1 MSGGGINP
9 EIGKIVEP
17 GKEIIAPPSVRSG
30 RVGRT
35 GFMSLLVR
43 VTLKRK
49 DVKAGLAVLGFF
61 IALDIVSVFYVP
73 YNPLRPVGPGFAP
86 PSYANFFGT
95 TNLGQ
100 DVFSQWMY
108 GTQPTLLVGFLA
120 ALMTAVLGVTT
131 GIIAGYI
138 SVADEPLMRA
148 ADVILTLPAL
158 PLLIVAAAFLKPSDI
173 NVAILIAVLS
183 WAGMSRT
190 IRSSVLSLKR
200 LPFVEVA
207 VLSNVPS
214 YKVMFVDMLKHTL
227 PLILTYS
234 LFAIGGAILT
244 VASLDFIG
252 VGPVT
257 DNSWGSMI
265 SLSNNNNALLQ
276 GAWWW
281 ALPPG
286 LSIAILVTGLALIA
300 YGLEAAFKNM

>member
-1 MSGGGINP
+1 MTTTIQTSQGEKKPAKKPRLGNGFVAVLARAVI
-9 EIGKIVEP
+9 KRTDV
-17 GKEIIAPPSVRSG
+17 
-30 RVGRT
+30 RVGL
-35 GFMSLLVR
+35 GI
-43 VTLKRK
+43 
-49 DVKAGLAVLGFF
+49 LGFF
-61 IALDIVSVFYVP
+61 IVLDIISVVYLP
-73 YNPLRPVGPGFAP
+73 HNPLQPVGPQFVP
-86 PSYANFFGT
+86 PSSKFPFGT

-100 DVFSQWMY
+100 DVFSQWMF
-108 GTQPTLLVGFLA
+108 GTQATLLVGFLA
-120 ALMTAVLGVTT
+120 ALMTAVLGVST
-131 GIIAGYI
+131 GIIAGYMRRW
-138 SVADEPLMRA
+138 DEPLMRA

-158 PLLIVAAAFLKPSDI
+158 PLLIVAAAFLKPSDV

-190 IRSSVLSLKR
+190 VRSSVLSLKH

-207 VLSNVPS
+207 ELSNVPTW
-214 YKVMFVDMLKHTL
+214 KIMFVDMLKHTL

-234 LFAIGGAILT
+234 LFAVGGAILT

-257 DNSWGSMI
+257 DYSWGSMI
-265 SLSNNNNALLQ
+265 SLSNDNNALLQ

-281 ALPPG
+281 PLPPG

>member
-1 MSGGGINP
+1 MQ
-9 EIGKIVEP
+9 V
-17 GKEIIAPPSVRSG
+17 AG
-30 RVGRT
+30 RMTGRLRGNGFVGVFFRAV
-35 GFMSLLVR
+35 LR
-43 VTLKRK
+43 RK
-49 DVKAGLAVLGFF
+49 DIKVGLGILGAF
-61 IALDIVSVFYVP
+61 IVLDIVSFFYVP
-73 YNPLRPVGPGFAP
+73 YNPLEPIGPIFAP
-86 PSYANFFGT
+86 PSTAYPFGT

-120 ALMTAVLGVTT
+120 ALMTAVLGVAV
-131 GIIAGYI
+131 GIVSGYV
-138 SVADEPLMRA
+138 SALDGPLMRI

-158 PLLIVAAAFLKPSDI
+158 PLLIVAAAFLKPSDF

-190 IRSSVLSLKR
+190 IRSSVLSLKH

-207 VLSNVPS
+207 MESNVPS
-214 YKVMFVDMLKHTL
+214 YKIMFVDMLKHTL

-234 LFAIGGAILT
+234 LFAVGGAILT

-265 SLSNNNNALLQ
+265 SLSNDNNALLQ

-281 ALPPG
+281 PLPPG
-286 LSIAILVTGLALIA
+286 LSIAILVTGLAFVA